1 MVLFFLKDYSMDS
14 IFSIFRFITELDRLK
29 AVTRQNCPI
38 GLERRE
44 NSAEHSWQVAVLAMT
59 LAEYSPTPIDTSRV
73 VQMLLLHDVVEIDA
87 GDTILYDESARAA
100 KEIEEIAAAKRVFSL
115 LPEKIG
121 QKFLTIWEEF
131 EERKTPEAIFAYS
144 MDRLMPVIQNFYNE
158 PSTWEEHGVAI
169 EQVLRLN
176 RPIGDGA
183 PEVWEI
189 VEPKIREIFELMNR

>member
-1 MVLFFLKDYSMDS
+1 MDS

-158 PSTWEEHGVAI
+158 SSTWEEHGVAI